1 VHGWADRAAS
11 LGAFIEPLVER
22 GFTVVG
28 VDLPGHGDN
37 PGGRTNAYE
46 LAEALRDIDR
56 ELDGVDAIIAHSI
69 GAFATVMEL
78 GNGLDLRAAALIAP
92 LVRADHAV
100 DRFADQLRLPR
111 RAVMAL
117 RADIEATFGIDVWR
131 SLSVDLTAPI
141 IEVPALIVHDEDD
154 RDTELSDSARLADAW
169 PGARLVTTRGLG
181 HNRVVRDDSVVAE
194 IVDFIAKQFLRAA
207 EQHPNS
213 V

>member
-1 VHGWADRAAS
+1 
-11 LGAFIEPLVER
+11 
-22 GFTVVG
+22 
-28 VDLPGHGDN
+28 
-37 PGGRTNAYE
+37 
-46 LAEALRDIDR
+46 
-56 ELDGVDAIIAHSI
+56 
-69 GAFATVMEL
+69 
-78 GNGLDLRAAALIAP
+78 
-92 LVRADHAV
+92 
-100 DRFADQLRLPR
+100 
-111 RAVMAL
+111 MAL